1 MVNEFLKDLAKSD
14 AEFEKTEDQYLCQI
28 FADDEEIKSI
38 ESIAVEKSIE
48 AADKCKTEAE
58 FKALTG
64 DDGEEIFTGYDAV
77 AWKTVK
83 AKHKAFKKALNDL
96 REALRISYNNNRE
109 DFELEE
115 CFQKTMNLY
124 SNKNLEDVDDII
136 LYHE

>member
-1 MVNEFLKDLAKSD
+1 MAQELLESFEDEEFNRL
-14 AEFEKTEDQYLCQI
+14 EEEYLSQI
-28 FADDEEIKSI
+28 FGSDEETDRIQAL
-38 ESIAVEKSIE
+38 AVEKSIE

-64 DDGEEIFTGYDAV
+64 DDEEILRGCDAV

-96 REALRISYNNNRE
+96 REALRVAYNNNND
-109 DFELEE
+109 DFELKE
-115 CFQKTMNLY
+115 CFQKIMNLY
-124 SNKNLEDVDDII
+124 SNKDLEDVDDII

>member
-1 MVNEFLKDLAKSD
+1 MTEELLKDLA
-14 AEFEKTEDQYLCQI
+14 EFDRIEDQYLSQI
-28 FADDEEIKSI
+28 FATDEEINHV
-38 ESIAVEKSIE
+38 EAMAVERSIE

-96 REALRISYNNNRE
+96 REALRVSYNNNKE

-124 SNKNLEDVDDII
+124 SNKDLEDVDDII

>member
-1 MVNEFLKDLAKSD
+1 MADELLKDLA
-14 AEFEKTEDQYLCQI
+14 EFDRIEDQYLSQI
-28 FADDEEIKSI
+28 FADSREI
-38 ESIAVEKSIE
+38 ESIQALAVEKSIE